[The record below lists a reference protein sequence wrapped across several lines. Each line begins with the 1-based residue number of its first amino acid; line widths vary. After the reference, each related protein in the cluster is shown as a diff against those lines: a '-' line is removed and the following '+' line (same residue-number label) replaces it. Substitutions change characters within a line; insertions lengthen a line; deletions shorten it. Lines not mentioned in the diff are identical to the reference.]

1 MLPADRILRAATG
14 VGAPM
19 RQDLGYALLALLLLT
34 IALAIVAAVRKQR
47 RSHERLRVNLVRA
60 EDPPEL

>member
-1 MLPADRILRAATG
+1 
-14 VGAPM
+14 M
-19 RQDLGYALLALLLLT
+19 RQDLGYALLALLLLA

-47 RSHERLRVNLVRA
+47 RSHDRFRVNLVRA